1 MSRPCFPVRT
11 SRLPLAAAAALVALA
26 GAARAD
32 IVTLGPNPQ
41 ALPNCPWTAIGLP
54 GACLVQTAAQ
64 VRGVT
69 SDISQLRI
77 GRGGQ
82 GSLAVGDGATLVV
95 DRTNLATSPSVIA
108 SVPDVVVGDDVGAAG
123 ALVVQG
129 SGRLELTVN
138 ASSQGGLLIGPFAA
152 PQGVPGPSTSLAIVD
167 GGHVTVNKPGGVG
180 VGAGVFVGLGAGSSS
195 SLYMDGGID
204 GFGNQARRVRLDN
217 SGNLSIGREGQ
228 GTVNLFR
235 HADMTANIAYL
246 AALGLGGQADLG
258 VGLNST
264 FTAQGIYA
272 GIGLGTG
279 NNAYD
284 AGNPNHGTAVIST
297 RDTGVI
303 NAPIVLGT
311 GGTLMGTGRVGP
323 SVLNLGGTIR
333 PGFSPGTLHID
344 GSYTDVGGHIQI
356 EIGPNGGDFIDVAG
370 DLSLSGTSIEFRFID
385 GFAPDA
391 GFSYDFIDADGS
403 VTLDQLSFS
412 FSGLQPGFSFS
423 VGAPGADGVLT
434 FVARTDGVALPEP
447 PAAALLLLA
456 GLAAWGVRLASRGR
470 LHPHSGG

>member
-1 MSRPCFPVRT
+1 MNRYRLPVRVP
-11 SRLPLAAAAALVALA
+11 RPRLAALAAFAVLA
-26 GAARAD
+26 GSAQAD

-41 ALPNCPWTAIGLP
+41 PLPDCPWTAIGLP
-54 GACLVQTAAQ
+54 GACLVMTAAQ
-64 VRGVT
+64 VRNTVG
-69 SDISQLRI
+69 DISQLRI

-82 GSLAVGDGATLVV
+82 GSLSVGDGAWLVV
-95 DRTNLATSPSVIA
+95 NRTNLATAPSLIP

-129 SGRLELTVN
+129 TGRLDLSV
-138 ASSQGGLLIGPFAA
+138 ASSTQGGLVIGPFAA
-152 PQGVPGPSTSLAIVD
+152 PQGAQGPSTTMAILD
-167 GGHVTVNKPGGVG
+167 GGHVSVSKPGGVG
-180 VGAGVFVGLGAGSSS
+180 VGAGVFVGVGAGSSS

-204 GFGNQARRVRLDN
+204 GFGSQAHRVRLDN
-217 SGNLSIGREGQ
+217 TGNLSVGREGQ

-246 AALGLGGQADLG
+246 AALGLDGRADLG

-279 NNAYD
+279 NDAYD
-284 AGNPNHGTAVIST
+284 AANPNHGSAVIST

-311 GGTLMGTGRVGP
+311 GGTLMGTGTVGP
-323 SVLNLGGTIR
+323 SVLNLGGTVK
-333 PGFSPGTLHID
+333 PGFSPGTLHIA
-344 GSYTDVGGHIQI
+344 GSYTDVDGHIQI
-356 EIGPNGGDFIDVAG
+356 EIGPNGADFIDVAG

-403 VTLDQLSFS
+403 VTLDRVSFS
-412 FSGLQPGFSFS
+412 FSGLQPGFGFS
-423 VGAPGADGVLT
+423 VGAPSADGVLT

-456 GLAAWGVRLASRGR
+456 GLAAWGARLASRGR
-470 LHPHSGG
+470 LRPHSGG